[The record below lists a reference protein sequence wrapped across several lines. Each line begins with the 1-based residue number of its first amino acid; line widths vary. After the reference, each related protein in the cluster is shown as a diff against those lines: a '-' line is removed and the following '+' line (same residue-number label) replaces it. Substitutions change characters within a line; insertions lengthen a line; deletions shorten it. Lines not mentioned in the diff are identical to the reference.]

1 MREDD
6 NMDKLFTPLQIRNL
20 RLKNR
25 IVFAPTSMGPVG
37 AEAYEQIAAGGAG
50 LIVMADLSVAPSM
63 MGAPGLDSDRSL
75 EEFGR
80 IITLCHQYG
89 CKVSAQ
95 LFHPEYD
102 PVYIRGLYL
111 KSRSG
116 DGISPDEVRRLLAEN
131 TLEYCDKLTAEE
143 VERMIQAFADA
154 AERAGRAG
162 FDMVQIHG
170 DRLVGS
176 FTSPLFNHRSDR
188 FGSHVELPR
197 QIVRAVR
204 ERMPELPVDY
214 KLTIRME
221 KEKLGRGGISEAE
234 VPEFVREMDRCGVD
248 SYHVTLAN
256 HTDVENT
263 IPRRNHRLLPGEG
276 CFVGLAK
283 LVKQY
288 TDRPVC
294 AVGKLQAP
302 GTVRSVLEEGLD
314 LAAMSRQLIA
324 DANWPEKV
332 EKGRTDEIVYC
343 RYCNQLC
350 MGALRSGKPIGC
362 ILHRNAENGAS

>member
-1 MREDD
+1 ME
-6 NMDKLFTPLQIRNL
+6 KLFAPLEIGNMC
-20 RLKNR
+20 LKNR
-25 IVFAPTSMGPVG
+25 IVFAPTSMGPAG
-37 AEAYEQIAAGGAG
+37 PEAYERIAAGGAG
-50 LIVMADLSVAPSM
+50 MVVVADLSVVPSM
-63 MGAPGLDSDRSL
+63 LGAPGLDSD
-75 EEFGR
+75 EYIAGFAR
-80 IITLCHQYG
+80 IVELCHKYG

-111 KSRSG
+111 KARSG
-116 DGISPDEVRRLLAEN
+116 EGPTPDEVRRILAEN
-131 TLEYCDKLTAEE
+131 TMEYCDRLTAKE
-143 VERMIQAFADA
+143 VGDVIRAFADA
-154 AERAGRAG
+154 AERAGKAG

-176 FTSPLFNHRSDR
+176 FTSPLFNHRTDL
-188 FGSHVELPR
+188 FGSHAELPR

-204 ERMPELPVDY
+204 EKMPNLPVDY

-221 KEKLGRGGISEAE
+221 KEKLGRGGISETE
-234 VPEFVREMDRCGVD
+234 VPEFVRELDRCGVD

-263 IPRRNHRLLPGEG
+263 IPRRNHPLLPDEG

-283 LVKQY
+283 LVKRY

-302 GTVRSVLEEGLD
+302 GTVRAVLEDGMD
-314 LAAMSRQLIA
+314 LVGMSRQLIA
-324 DANWPEKV
+324 DPFWPEKV
-332 EKGRTDEIVYC
+332 EKGRTDEITYC
-343 RYCNQLC
+343 RYCNQKC
-350 MGALRSGKPIGC
+350 MGALRGGQPIGC
-362 ILHRNAENGAS
+362 ILHRNGG